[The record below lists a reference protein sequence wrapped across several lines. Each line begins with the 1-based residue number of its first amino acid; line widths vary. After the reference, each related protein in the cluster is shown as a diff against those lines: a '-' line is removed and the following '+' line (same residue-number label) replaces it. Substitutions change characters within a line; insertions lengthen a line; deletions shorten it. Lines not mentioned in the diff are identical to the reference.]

1 MSQIFKVSNL
11 SCAPQVGQSSN
22 VSIFQKVRQ
31 IVSQDVVVHIITDLE
46 ENTIDLITQF
56 RRLKLPRVS
65 FSHSVYIQI
74 SAVIE

>member
-1 MSQIFKVSNL
+1 MSQIFKVSDL

-46 ENTIDLITQF
+46 ENTTDLTTQF
-56 RRLKLPRVS
+56 KSLKLLRVS
-65 FSHSVYIQI
+65 FSNFVYFQI
-74 SAVIE
+74 CDVIE

>member
-31 IVSQDVVVHIITDLE
+31 IVSQDVVVHIVTDLE
-46 ENTIDLITQF
+46 ENTTDLIIQF
-56 RRLKLPRVS
+56 KSFKLPRVS
-65 FSHSVYIQI
+65 FSHFVYFQI

>member
-22 VSIFQKVRQ
+22 ISIFQKVRQ

-46 ENTIDLITQF
+46 ENTIDLVIQF
-56 RRLKLPRVS
+56 RSLKLPRVS
-65 FSHSVYIQI
+65 LSYFVYFQI

>member
-31 IVSQDVVVHIITDLE
+31 IVSQDVVAHIITDLE
-46 ENTIDLITQF
+46 ENTTDLTTQF
-56 RRLKLPRVS
+56 NSLKLSRVS
-65 FSHSVYIQI
+65 FSNFVYFQI
-74 SAVIE
+74 CDVIE